1 MRPSLSSLNAFEV
14 VSRLGS
20 ITAAADE
27 LNITQSAV
35 SHQIRRLEATLE
47 VSLLE
52 RAGRGVVLSHAGR
65 RLADGLQAGFDRI
78 EQSVAEFEVD
88 PQGMHQRRQLR
99 VSCLPSV
106 AVRWLIPRLNSFR
119 EQCPDIAVSLQYAGI
134 SARGLLPEVDV
145 MITWQDELPDKASQA
160 FRLFSGATQ
169 PVASP
174 LYLEHHR
181 RPTQPAD
188 LLKLELIHDQS
199 RQPWHD
205 WFNNCGLYPS
215 QLDKGDLYQDF
226 SLLSAAV
233 VAGQGVALCPPR
245 LIRKELED
253 GTLECLFEMAA
264 NRQRAYWLF
273 HHPQPARHVQ
283 QFCDWMRE
291 QIAAEGEAADSG
303 VIVSRPQP

>member
-1 MRPSLSSLNAFEV
+1 MRPSLSSLNTFEV

-20 ITAAADE
+20 ITAAADA

-35 SHQIRRLEATLE
+35 SHQIRRLEAALD

-52 RAGRGVVLSHAGR
+52 RVGRGVMLSEAGR
-65 RLADGLQAGFDRI
+65 RLADGLQVGFAKI
-78 EQSVAEFEVD
+78 EQSVAEFD
-88 PQGMHQRRQLR
+88 GHQPHGQRRRQLR

-119 EQCPDIAVSLQYAGI
+119 ECCPDIAVSLQYAGI

-145 MITWQDELPDKASQA
+145 MITWQDELPGKDAQG

-174 LYLEHHR
+174 LYLEYHR

-205 WFNNCGLYPS
+205 WFNNCSLYPS

-253 GTLECLFEMAA
+253 GTLECLFDMAA
-264 NRQRAYWLF
+264 NQQRAYWLF
-273 HHPQPARHVQ
+273 HHAQPAQHVQ

-291 QIAAEGEAADSG
+291 QIAAEGEEVDRG
-303 VIVSRPQP
+303 VITLSR